1 MERDRIDYRA
11 ECPAD
16 VGAVR
21 QLNEAAFGCLGQANL
36 VDRLRGLANGWS
48 FMAVAAD
55 RPIAHLMF
63 SPVSIAQPATGTPWV
78 KISIADTGNGIPEAI
93 RQRVFDPFFTT
104 KSIGKG
110 AGIGLS
116 ISYQTVI
123 VTKL

>member
-1 MERDRIDYRA
+1 
-11 ECPAD
+11 
-16 VGAVR
+16 
-21 QLNEAAFGCLGQANL
+21 
-36 VDRLRGLANGWS
+36 
-48 FMAVAAD
+48 MAVAAD
-55 RPIAHLMF
+55 RPIAHLMFSPVLF

-116 ISYQTVI
+116 ISYQTVTDRHQGTLDGCSQEGQGTELTI
-123 VTKL
+123 QIPVRQ